1 MPLTQLEPAI
11 SAAPEAACHSDLP
24 ALVSRAIERHELK
37 LVAFARPNYPGKR
50 LPHNMLPGLLS
61 IGCWDASSDQTW
73 GSGSTRIEGLVLSF
87 VGRGRI
93 DLSLDDQNFAL
104 GSGRLAIVRP
114 WQRHALGRPCVTA
127 SRYHWVVL
135 DLGVRQ
141 PNNAWLWPP
150 WLILSQEERDRL
162 ALLLHRNE
170 QPVLQANQAV
180 RDCFERI
187 AGWIPRLTASQAESR
202 LSISVSTLLIEL
214 LWLLESK
221 QAPSATDPS
230 SKRRLVEAFLA
241 SLPAHL
247 AQPWTVETM
256 ASHCGLARSSFTYH
270 CGQITNLSPLQH
282 LMSCRLQAAA
292 RLLRKDPKRPITDVA
307 LGCGFDSSQY
317 FSHAFHQHF
326 GCAPSK
332 YRLRPESGGPGRQA
346 R

>member
-1 MPLTQLEPAI
+1 MRNFTETGIRYRADIALIDIGLHS
-11 SAAPEAACHSDLP
+11 SAEWCLDSYAP
-24 ALVSRAIERHELK
+24 
-37 LVAFARPNYPGKR
+37 ARPIR
-50 LPHNMLPGLLS
+50 
-61 IGCWDASSDQTW
+61 IIADQTW

-180 RDCFERI
+180 RDCLSDAVGAVVVVEVLVDVFRAHEHGER
-187 AGWIPRLTASQAESR
+187 GGDLGERN
-202 LSISVSTLLIEL
+202 V
-214 LWLLESK
+214 
-221 QAPSATDPS
+221 
-230 SKRRLVEAFLA
+230 
-241 SLPAHL
+241 H
-247 AQPWTVETM
+247 
-256 ASHCGLARSSFTYH
+256 GLGLFAVDGH
-270 CGQITNLSPLQH
+270 QH
-282 LMSCRLQAAA
+282 LWGSLAEKVVCRPV
-292 RLLRKDPKRPITDVA
+292 RSLL
-307 LGCGFDSSQY
+307 
-317 FSHAFHQHF
+317 
-326 GCAPSK
+326 
-332 YRLRPESGGPGRQA
+332 
-346 R
+346 